1 MLEIKD
7 LHVEVDGKEILK
19 GISLT
24 LESGKIHALMG
35 PNGSGKS
42 TLANAVMGHPK
53 YKITKGK
60 ILLDNVDITSEK
72 ADKRAKA
79 GLFLSFQHPQ
89 EISGVRIT
97 NFLRTAVNEIK
108 GTNHSVIDFHKMLQE
123 KMTFLNMDASFLK
136 RNLNEGFSGGEK
148 KRAEMLQ
155 MLMLEPKYAM
165 LDETDSGLDVD
176 AIRIV
181 AEGINKVKDQMGVLL
196 ITHYDRFLQYLQ
208 PDSVSIIHEG
218 KIIKQGNY
226 ELAEQIQKEGFTGI
240 INGN

>member
-7 LHVEVDGKEILK
+7 LHVEVDGQEIIK
-19 GISLT
+19 GVSLT
-24 LESGKIHALMG
+24 LEEGKIHALMG

-42 TLANAVMGHPK
+42 TLAKAVMGHPK

-60 ILLDNVDITSEK
+60 VIIDGEDITEEK
-72 ADKRAKA
+72 ADKKAKA
-79 GLFLSFQHPQ
+79 GLFMSFQHPE

-97 NFLRTAVNEIK
+97 NFLRMAVNDVK
-108 GTNHSVIDFHKMLQE
+108 GTNHSVIDFHKMLKD
-123 KMTFLNMDASFLK
+123 KMKLLDIDPSFLK

-155 MLMLEPKYAM
+155 LLMLEPKYAM

-181 AEGINKVKDQMGVLL
+181 AEGIQKIKGKMGILL
-196 ITHYDRFLQYLQ
+196 ITHYDRFLQYLK
-208 PDSVSIIHEG
+208 PDSVSVIYNG
-218 KIIKQGNY
+218 KIIEHGSY
-226 ELAEQIQKEGFTGI
+226 ELAEKIQKEGFGGI
-240 INGN
+240 IDAK

>member
-1 MLEIKD
+1 MLEIIN
-7 LHVEVDGKEILK
+7 LHVEVEGKEILK
-19 GISLT
+19 GISLKIQP
-24 LESGKIHALMG
+24 GKIHALMG

-42 TLANAVMGHPK
+42 TLANALMGHPK

-60 ILLDNVDITSEK
+60 ILLDNIDITNEK
-72 ADKRAKA
+72 TDKRAKA

-97 NFLRTAVNEIK
+97 NFLRTAVNEVK
-108 GTNHSVIDFHKMLQE
+108 GTNHSVIDFHKLLKN
-123 KMTFLNMDASFLK
+123 KMEFLNMDSSFLK

-155 MLMLEPKYAM
+155 MLMLNPKYAM

-181 AEGINKVKDQMGVLL
+181 AEGINKVKDQMGILL
-196 ITHYDRFLQYLQ
+196 ITHYDRFLNHLK
-208 PDSVSIIHEG
+208 PDTVSIINDG

-226 ELAEQIQKEGFTGI
+226 ELAEQIQNEGFTGI

>member
-1 MLEIKD
+1 MLDIIN
-7 LHVEVDGKEILK
+7 LHVEVEGQEILK
-19 GISLT
+19 GISLKIQ
-24 LESGKIHALMG
+24 SGKIHALMG

-42 TLANAVMGHPK
+42 TLANALMGHPK
-53 YKITKGK
+53 YKITKGQ
-60 ILLDNVDITSEK
+60 IILDNVDITNEK
-72 ADKRAKA
+72 TDKRAKA

-97 NFLRTAVNEIK
+97 NFLRTAVNEVK
-108 GTNHSVIDFHKMLQE
+108 NTNHSVIDFHKLLKE
-123 KMTFLNMDASFLK
+123 KMTFLNMDSSFLK

-155 MLMLEPKYAM
+155 MLMLNPKYAM

-181 AEGINKVKDQMGVLL
+181 AEGINKVKDQMGILL
-196 ITHYDRFLQYLQ
+196 ITHYDRFLNHLK
-208 PDSVSIIHEG
+208 PDTVSIINDG

-226 ELAEQIQKEGFTGI
+226 ELAEQIQNEGFTGI

>member
-7 LHVEVDGKEILK
+7 LYVEVEGKEILK

-24 LESGKIHALMG
+24 IHAGKIHALMG

-42 TLANAVMGHPK
+42 TLANALMGHPK

-60 ILLDNVDITSEK
+60 VFLDGKDITEVK
-72 ADKRAKA
+72 TDKRAKA

-97 NFLRTAVNEIK
+97 NFLRTAVNEVK
-108 GTNHSVIDFHKMLQE
+108 GTNLSVIDFHKILKE
-123 KMTFLNMDASFLK
+123 KMEFLNIDSSFLK

-181 AEGINKVKDQMGVLL
+181 AEGINKVKGQMGILL

-208 PDSVSIIHEG
+208 PDSVSVINEG
-218 KIIKQGNY
+218 EIVAHGSY
-226 ELAEQIQKEGFTGI
+226 ELAEKIQKEGFRGI